1 MSRSEA
7 LDAERKP
14 GITEVNVPWNNMSAY
29 DQWLATLRLP
39 IHKGYFVNDL
49 RLLELD
55 WWEERQCYAAFVRLA
70 GQEGVTETRV
80 TEIPPAKSML
90 AFRMALDEIVYVIDG
105 RGLATI
111 WAEGKPKKTFEWQ
124 KHSLF
129 LIPRNYHCQFGN
141 AQGGKPARLLHY
153 NTLPLAMTLN
163 PDPDFFFKNSY
174 QDANLVYDD
183 DARGFYSQARVVRDS
198 GVATKNYWVGNFFP
212 DMKAWD
218 RLEPFKARGAGGL
231 VVWIRYP
238 KSPLYNHMS
247 VFPARTYKKAHRHG
261 PGTLIVIPAGEG
273 YSLMWPEGSEKL
285 EIPWHEASA
294 FVPPNKWFHQ
304 HFNVGAA
311 PARYLAFHFP
321 KGFMRDSEKIED
333 RERDQIEYP
342 SEDPMIRQKFAD
354 ELAKRGLTSLMPDE
368 AYHDK
373 NFQWKYETRSET
385 M

>member
-14 GITEVNVPWNNMSAY
+14 DITEVNVPWNPMSAY

-39 IHKGYFVNDL
+39 IHRGYFVNDL
-49 RLLELD
+49 RILELG

-111 WAEGKPKKTFEWQ
+111 WAEEKPKKTFEWQ

-174 QDANLVYDD
+174 QDANLVYGD
-183 DARGFYSQARVVRDS
+183 DARGFYSQARVVREG

-273 YSLMWPEGSEKL
+273 YS
-285 EIPWHEASA
+285 
-294 FVPPNKWFHQ
+294 
-304 HFNVGAA
+304 
-311 PARYLAFHFP
+311 
-321 KGFMRDSEKIED
+321 
-333 RERDQIEYP
+333 
-342 SEDPMIRQKFAD
+342 
-354 ELAKRGLTSLMPDE
+354 
-368 AYHDK
+368 
-373 NFQWKYETRSET
+373 
-385 M
+385 